1 MSKELNIKLKD
12 TVSNYQDKD
21 LSLKV
26 FMRGS
31 LVLDIKIGAG
41 WEYPENYGVPY
52 TDGEC
57 KVLIEK
63 EGRNGEVEAVLA
75 NEFPTWNG
83 KFMSASIVDSDEE
96 AKEIPT
102 DVEQISIPSAKTS
115 FSFDGVVHDPFPL
128 RADEFSDAVLGDDCC
143 GDTNDCCKETPNE
156 EE

>member
-31 LVLDIKIGAG
+31 LVLDIKIGG
-41 WEYPENYGVPY
+41 DWVYPDNYSVPY

-57 KVLIEK
+57 NVVIQK
-63 EGRNGEVEAVLA
+63 EGRNGRIEGVLA
-75 NEFPTWNG
+75 NEFPTWDG

-96 AKEIPT
+96 FVRFEPT
-102 DVEQISIPSAKTS
+102 DVEQISIPS
-115 FSFDGVVHDPFPL
+115 V
-128 RADEFSDAVLGDDCC
+128 AVPTTLYEVDDCC
-143 GDTNDCCKETPNE
+143 GDPEDCVDGDEGDCEKDTDKE
-156 EE
+156 